1 MNRYLLYKLYT
12 SKLYKF
18 YKNVSTQ
25 LIVDKDAGLSL
36 YQTVFMISKQ
46 LKSNLLVSHSKAV
59 AFNFTLAVF
68 PSIIF
73 LFTLIPFLSDLLSMQ
88 DFTQDTILSYL
99 RGALPVE
106 MYDEVE
112 ATVLDII
119 SNKQG
124 DLLSFGAIFALLMA
138 TNGMGALM
146 SSFSLI
152 YKTDDKRGYFNKRI
166 VAFLL
171 TLGLIVVLSLSF
183 IVLIF
188 GDSILA
194 FLRDNVKITHSFI
207 EYLYDLKAFEFL
219 VFGVLFLI
227 TISSIYVFAP
237 AVKTRWKFFSAGA
250 IFATASILSV
260 SLVFGYYI
268 NNFDSYNKV
277 YGSIGTLIGF
287 MIWVQAI
294 AYLLIVGYIIN
305 AGIDEAKCK
314 IIKKNSVINL
324 ELNQK

>member
-1 MNRYLLYKLYT
+1 
-12 SKLYKF
+12 
-18 YKNVSTQ
+18 
-25 LIVDKDAGLSL
+25 
-36 YQTVFMISKQ
+36 
-46 LKSNLLVSHSKAV
+46 
-59 AFNFTLAVF
+59 
-68 PSIIF
+68 
-73 LFTLIPFLSDLLSMQ
+73 
-88 DFTQDTILSYL
+88 
-99 RGALPVE
+99 
-106 MYDEVE
+106 
-112 ATVLDII
+112 
-119 SNKQG
+119 
-124 DLLSFGAIFALLMA
+124 
-138 TNGMGALM
+138 
-146 SSFSLI
+146 
-152 YKTDDKRGYFNKRI
+152 
-166 VAFLL
+166 
-171 TLGLIVVLSLSF
+171 
-183 IVLIF
+183 VLIF

-219 VFGVLFLI
+219 VFGILFLI

-250 IFATASILSV
+250 IFATTSILSV

-314 IIKKNSVINL
+314 IIEKNRILNL
-324 ELNQK
+324 EINQK